1 MPKKNNTDL
10 VPMKENKLLVDV
22 IIGGFMGAL
31 AGIILGLIL
40 GPMVEVNLRRA
51 LTMTEG
57 SFGDFFTRPICLV
70 LILMSIATIGYGMKK
85 SRIEGQ

>member
-1 MPKKNNTDL
+1 ML
-10 VPMKENKLLVDV
+10 VSGVAGYLLRKLSFPVAPV
-22 IIGGFMGAL
+22 
-31 AGIILGLIL
+31 ILGLIL

-57 SFGDFFTRPICLV
+57 GFGDFFTRPICLV

-85 SRIEGQ
+85 SRIEGE